1 MRYSEDKERSAEIL
15 RLALPLMAKQEAGFH
30 PTSYT
35 LWYEHSAGLNP
46 GLSNVLDQRI
56 QGGRPLTDY
65 DVWQL
70 HGEHVVARDAEA
82 LGGMQRQIRE
92 LLDETSRMTTLA
104 GNEASQFGNTLVGH
118 RTQLVEGI
126 DSDMVRRIV
135 VELVSETDRMR
146 DVTADL
152 TRQLETSSREVETL
166 TRRLE
171 TAQTEA
177 LLDPLTGLH
186 NRRGFE
192 RAVQDRFG
200 DEDGL
205 MGCCVLLA
213 DIDLFKAIN
222 DSHGHLFGDKV
233 IRGVAAVIRATIKG
247 RDIGARLGGEEFGIL
262 LPQTSL
268 EGAQS
273 LAEQIRVAVAQGRIR
288 RPGSEQDVGQVT
300 LSIGLACAT
309 RQDNL
314 ETLLARADTAMY
326 AAKREGRNRVSV
338 EARTATG

>member
-1 MRYSEDKERSAEIL
+1 MRYSEEKERSAEIL

-35 LWYEHSAGLNP
+35 LWYEHAAGLNP
-46 GLSNVLDQRI
+46 GLSYVLDTRLRS
-56 QGGRPLTDY
+56 GRPLTDY

-70 HGEHVVARDAEA
+70 HGEHIVARDAEA
-82 LGGMQRQIRE
+82 LGAMQRQIRE
-92 LLDETSRMTTLA
+92 LLDETSRMATLA
-104 GNEASQFGNTLVGH
+104 GNEASQFGHTLVGH
-118 RTQLVEGI
+118 RTQLVENI
-126 DSDMVRRIV
+126 DADMVRRIV

-166 TRRLE
+166 TQRLE
-171 TAQTEA
+171 TAQSEA

-192 RAVQDRFG
+192 RVMSDRHVE
-200 DEDGL
+200 EDGL
-205 MGCCVLLA
+205 IGCCLLLA
-213 DIDLFKAIN
+213 DIDLFKSIN
-222 DSHGHLFGDKV
+222 DAHGHLFGDKV
-233 IRGVAAVIRATIKG
+233 IRGVANVIRATIKG
-247 RDIGARLGGEEFGIL
+247 RDIAARLGGEEFAVL

-268 EGAQS
+268 EGAQA
-273 LAEQIRVAVAQGRIR
+273 LAEQIRIAVSQGRIR

-309 RQDNL
+309 PEDTL
-314 ETLLARADTAMY
+314 ESLLGRADAAMY
-326 AAKREGRNRVSV
+326 SAKHEGRNRVSLGKS
-338 EARTATG
+338 TAG